1 MCPIFFIPVLTDG
14 SPRSNVFLKTQH
26 CTSGL
31 QETAGAKEPT
41 EYSSQIE
48 VISVRYLR
56 ILLNTI

>member
-1 MCPIFFIPVLTDG
+1 MEVPG
-14 SPRSNVFLKTQH
+14 AMVFLKTQH

-48 VISVRYLR
+48 VMSDIYGYC
-56 ILLNTI
+56 